1 MYIEAPRAADFGTQN
16 IALGSNIQRLKSC
29 QTLLLVANQSAL
41 SMARFKAWQEL
52 KHLLQFFC

>member
-29 QTLLLVANQSAL
+29 QTLLANQSAL